1 MSDQQRRH
9 LLASAESFCN
19 ALASQADLE
28 TILSHFSTSYTP
40 VAHEHGLKQLAPFLG
55 RSFLGIEGIKE
66 YFGLL
71 QKYLKYENMGFKN
84 YIVDT
89 SEDHVSVEGHARFTW
104 QSTGQGWNEI
114 FTYQL
119 AFDTQGKVIS
129 YHIWADSGAAYLASK
144 GLLDEDDL
152 ENVAVTAET
161 RPA

>member
-55 RSFLGIEGIKE
+55 RPFLGIEGIKE

-89 SEDHVSVEGHARFTW
+89 SEDH
-104 QSTGQGWNEI
+104 STGQGWNEI

>member
-1 MSDQQRRH
+1 MSDQQRKH

-19 ALASQADLE
+19 DIASQADLE

-40 VAHEHGLKQLAPFLG
+40 VALEHGHKQLAPFLG
-55 RSFLGIEGIKE
+55 RPFLGIDGIKE

-71 QKYLKYENMGFKN
+71 GKCLKHENMGFKN

-89 SEDHVSVEGHARFTW
+89 SEDR
-104 QSTGQGWNEI
+104 STGQSWNEI